1 MTHAKFKAD
10 SDNMLHAKVKKYGGR
25 TSAYRRA
32 AHADEPQ
39 DRQLIKSMVKPGA
52 LKRAHGGRISKRGA
66 HTHVN
71 IMVAPGQQGAVP
83 PGVAGAGGAGPM
95 LGAASRPPVPPV
107 APPPGGMPPGGLGAM
122 GARPPG
128 FAKGGRTYDAGA
140 GSGEGRLEKC
150 AVYERRRGRK

>member
-1 MTHAKFKAD
+1 MTHAKFKAE
-10 SDNMLHAKVKKYGGR
+10 SKKSFHAKIKKHGGTSRAYGGK
-25 TSAYRRA
+25 
-32 AHADEPQ
+32 AHSDEPQ

-52 LKRAHGGRISKRGA
+52 LKRANGGRAHKRGA

-107 APPPGGMPPGGLGAM
+107 APPPGGMPPGGLSAM

-150 AVYERRRGRK
+150 AVYEKRARRK